1 MLPTWLTHLHQIGP
15 PHRGTHVMGDILLGV
30 TNHVRDVLGQSLQIH
45 HRAHVMGQGSTPGT
59 VMVRTPEGSVYE
71 VAVYLNYTS
80 SKINDP
86 GGPQVGHEILVMESS
101 PGQRVVVNKVNY

>member
-1 MLPTWLTHLHQIGP
+1 MIPTWALHRIGQRPEPHLMS
-15 PHRGTHVMGDILLGV
+15 TILNKV
-30 TNHVRDVLGQSLQIH
+30 TDHVRDVLGQSLQIH
-45 HRAHVMGQGSTPGT
+45 HRATVVGQGSTPGT

-86 GGPQVGHEILVMESS
+86 GGPQVGHDVLVMESS
-101 PGQRVVVNKVNY
+101 PGQRVVVNKVNF